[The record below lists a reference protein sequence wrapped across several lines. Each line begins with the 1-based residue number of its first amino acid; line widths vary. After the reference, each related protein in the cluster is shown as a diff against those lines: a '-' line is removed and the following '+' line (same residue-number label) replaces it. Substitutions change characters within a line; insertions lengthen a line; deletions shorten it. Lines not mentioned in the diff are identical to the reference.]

1 MQLQKNCPGIFIL
14 NVKTSYNRLQLVK
27 LSLLISSLAGDGDH
41 VTDQVNMV
49 VVAVP
54 QNGKGKL
61 PEATEEGV
69 AYVTQ
74 QDVSARGVH
83 FLIFNT

>member
-1 MQLQKNCPGIFIL
+1 MQISAQSATMHICN
-14 NVKTSYNRLQLVK
+14 NLQLRK
-27 LSLLISSLAGDGDH
+27 LCELGFISSLAGDGDH